1 MSSNTPSSNTPS
13 SSKKPPAL
21 LWFRNDLRL
30 ADNPALRKALDTG
43 GPVIALYILEEG
55 LDAPR
60 PPGGAARWWL
70 HHSLAALA
78 AAIADK
84 GGRLILRRG
93 PARDV
98 LTDVCVKA
106 GVATVFWNRRY
117 EPTAVAVDT
126 AIKAALT
133 AFGIEVSSL
142 QANLLAEPF
151 ALKNKS
157 GSPFKVYTPFAKALR
172 AMGPP
177 RAPLPAPPALPHGPG
192 EIASDRLEDWGLL
205 PGHQPNPEPD
215 WAAGLRDAWSP
226 GEAGAIARLS
236 DFIDESLRGYAEG
249 RDFPARSHVSG
260 LSPHL
265 RSGEISP
272 FQIWHATA
280 HALEAGTVPGRDIE
294 KFLSEL
300 IWREFCA
307 SLAFHQPDIAS
318 RPLDAAFNAM
328 PWRRDAKGEA
338 AWRRGQ
344 TGYPLVDAGMR
355 QLWHE
360 GIVHNRVRMVIASFL
375 IKHLGIDWRRGEEW
389 LWDTLVDA
397 DAASN
402 PANWQWV
409 AGCGADAAPYVRVFN
424 PTLQGERFD
433 ARGAYVRR
441 WVPELADL
449 PDTWL
454 HKPWAAPA
462 AVLEKAGV
470 VLGESYPRPIV
481 DHDAARRRALDAY
494 EHVRAERTG
503 A

>member
-1 MSSNTPSSNTPS
+1 MLPNDER
-13 SSKKPPAL
+13 PAL
-21 LWFRNDLRL
+21 LWFRDDLRR
-30 ADNPALRKALDTG
+30 ADNPALCKALDTG
-43 GPVIALYILEEG
+43 RPLIALYILDDDEA
-55 LDAPR
+55 APR
-60 PPGGAARWWL
+60 TPGGAARWWL
-70 HHSLAALA
+70 HHSLAALSEA
-78 AAIADK
+78 LTDK
-84 GGRLILRRG
+84 GSRLVLRRG
-93 PARDV
+93 SARTILAD
-98 LTDVCVKA
+98 LCA
-106 GVATVFWNRRY
+106 GAEVASVFWNRRY
-117 EPTAVAVDT
+117 EAAAVAADT

-133 AFGIEVSSL
+133 DAGIEVHSF

-151 ALKNKS
+151 TLKNKS
-157 GSPFKVYTPFAKALR
+157 GSPFKVYTPFARALR
-172 AMGPP
+172 AMGAP
-177 RAPLPAPPALPHGPG
+177 RAPLPAPCALPPSPRD
-192 EIASDRLEDWGLL
+192 IASDRLEDWALR
-205 PGHQPNPEPD
+205 PGHLPNPEPD

-226 GEAGAIARLS
+226 GEAGASARLS
-236 DFIDESLRGYAEG
+236 DFIEDGLVGYAEG
-249 RDFPARSHVSG
+249 RDCPAKRHVSG

-272 FQIWHATA
+272 FQIWHAAA
-280 HALEAGTVPGRDIE
+280 HAQASGTAPERDVE

-307 SLAFHQPDIAS
+307 SLAFHQPDIATE
-318 RPLDAAFNAM
+318 PLDSAFRAM
-328 PWRRDAKGEA
+328 PWRDDPAGEA
-338 AWRRGQ
+338 AWRRGR

-360 GIVHNRVRMVIASFL
+360 GTIHNRVRMVVASFL

-433 ARGAYVRR
+433 GRGAYIRQ

-449 PDTWL
+449 PDRWL

-462 AVLEKAGV
+462 DVLQQAGV
-470 VLGESYPRPIV
+470 TLGETYPKPIV

-494 EHVRAERTG
+494 ERVRAQRTG
-503 A
+503 D

>member
-1 MSSNTPSSNTPS
+1 MNTPADRSSGHA
-13 SSKKPPAL
+13 PAL
-21 LWFRNDLRL
+21 LWFRDDLRL

-43 GPVIALYILEEG
+43 APLIALYILEEG
-55 LDAPR
+55 KDAPR
-60 PPGGAARWWL
+60 LPGGAARWWL

-78 AAIADK
+78 SAIADK

-93 PARDV
+93 RALDILPRLCAE
-98 LTDVCVKA
+98 A
-106 GVATVFWNRRY
+106 GVSAVFWNRRY
-117 EPTAVAVDT
+117 EPAAVAVDT
-126 AIKAALT
+126 AVKAALT
-133 AFGIEVSSL
+133 AAGIEVHSL

-151 ALKNKS
+151 ALKNKA
-157 GSPFKVYTPFAKALR
+157 GTPFKVYTPFARALR
-172 AMGPP
+172 ALGAP
-177 RAPLPAPPALPHGPG
+177 RAPLPAPSALPDGPRD
-192 EIASDRLEDWGLL
+192 IASDRLEDWGLL
-205 PGHQPNPEPD
+205 PGQKPNPKPD
-215 WAAGLRDAWSP
+215 WAAGLRAAWQP
-226 GEAGAIARLS
+226 GEAGAAARLK
-236 DFIDESLRGYAEG
+236 DFLDNGLKGYAEG
-249 RDFPARSHVSG
+249 RDCPAKRHVSG

-272 FQIWHATA
+272 FQVWHAAA
-280 HALEAGTVPGRDIE
+280 HAREAGAAPERDIE

-307 SLAFHQPDIAS
+307 SLAFHQPDIATE
-318 RPLDAAFNAM
+318 PLDSAFRAM
-328 PWRRDAKGEA
+328 PWRDDTAGEA

-360 GIVHNRVRMVIASFL
+360 GTVHNRVRMVVASFL

-424 PTLQGERFD
+424 PILQGERFD
-433 ARGAYVRR
+433 AAGAYVRR
-441 WVPELADL
+441 WVPELAGL
-449 PDTWL
+449 PDKWL

-462 AVLEKAGV
+462 DVLEKAGV
-470 VLGESYPRPIV
+470 TLGESYPKPIV
-481 DHDAARRRALDAY
+481 DHDAARRRARDAY
-494 EHVRAERTG
+494 EHVRGART
-503 A
+503 AD

>member
-1 MSSNTPSSNTPS
+1 MSSNTPS

-43 GPVIALYILEEG
+43 APVIALYILEEG
-55 LDAPR
+55 LDGPR
-60 PPGGAARWWL
+60 LPGAAARWWL

-98 LTDVCVKA
+98 LTELCVKA
-106 GVATVFWNRRY
+106 GVASVFWNRRY

-177 RAPLPAPPALPHGPG
+177 RAPLPAPRQLSPGPG
-192 EIASDRLEDWGLL
+192 GIASDRLEDWGLM
-205 PGHQPNPEPD
+205 PGQKPNPEPD
-215 WAAGLRDAWSP
+215 WARGLRDAWSP
-226 GEAGAIARLS
+226 GEGGAIARLS
-236 DFIDESLRGYAEG
+236 DFIDEGLRGYAEG
-249 RDFPARSHVSG
+249 RDFPAKSHVSG

-328 PWRRDAKGEA
+328 PWRHDAKGEA